1 MRRDFAYITFD
12 YIKYTYTVM
21 GSQTKHKKHST
32 KKGIRRTKKRGGGIK
47 KKQIRVLFER
57 SLLAPNNINVRIRVF
72 AGPSVP
78 TSVVDFDA
86 LLRLLHHY
94 TENVDEQLEIL
105 MRESDGKQNLP
116 KKERVINLYIN
127 DKDIPMFR
135 GDAK

>member
-1 MRRDFAYITFD
+1 
-12 YIKYTYTVM
+12 M

-78 TSVVDFDA
+78 TSGDFNA
-86 LLRLLHHY
+86 RIGRK
-94 TENVDEQLEIL
+94 TEPAQ
-105 MRESDGKQNLP
+105 
-116 KKERVINLYIN
+116 ERAR
-127 DKDIPMFR
+127 D
-135 GDAK
+135 

>member
-1 MRRDFAYITFD
+1 MVR
-12 YIKYTYTVM
+12 
-21 GSQTKHKKHST
+21 QTKHKKHST
-32 KKGIRRTKKRGGGIK
+32 KKGIRKTKKRGGGIK

-57 SLLAPNNINVRIRVF
+57 SLLTPNNINVRIRVF
-72 AGPSVP
+72 TGPSVP

-94 TENVDEQLEIL
+94 TDNVDEQLEIL
-105 MRESDGKQNLP
+105 MRESDENPNLP
-116 KKERVINLYIN
+116 KKERVINLYVN